1 MKVYQNYI
9 SDVNKH
15 ASLSNELC
23 FRNFVKSHGL
33 TLEKFVKK
41 QGLDKTFF
49 ECERRMWRL
58 GSRELPRGIQY
69 DGGSDWVGLHID
81 FVRYLIHEVNTDPL
95 LKGM

>member
-1 MKVYQNYI
+1 M
-9 SDVNKH
+9 
-15 ASLSNELC
+15 
-23 FRNFVKSHGL
+23 KSHGL

-58 GSRELPRGIQY
+58 GSREPPRGIQY

-95 LKGM
+95 LKGMQQIQRWQSYRVNKLMKKLSTLCS